1 MPCARLRLPFCQ
13 HLSARKYIVSYRIMN
28 VFKWMLIVLIQLSNI
43 YVTYAVIVIIRKNR
57 NDIFISIM
65 WLRTYFGGN
74 F

>member
-1 MPCARLRLPFCQ
+1 
-13 HLSARKYIVSYRIMN
+13 MN